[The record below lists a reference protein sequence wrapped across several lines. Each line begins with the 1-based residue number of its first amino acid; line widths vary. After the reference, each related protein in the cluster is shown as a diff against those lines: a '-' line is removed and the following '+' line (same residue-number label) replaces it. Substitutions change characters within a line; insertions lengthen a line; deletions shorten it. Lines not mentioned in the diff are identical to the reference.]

1 MPGCQRISKAWTT
14 CALQFLKEVDLI
26 ATRRLETL
34 GQQPRSSPPAAA
46 AEQNPA
52 DSQPPPKRPPR
63 FPRAEMQCQV
73 KFCSRPPPG
82 LGVRDGALSSSQE
95 PLSFATRVSFAS
107 WVGGLLRAV
116 LRTRTPFSLFLKSTL
131 HLPRPAGPAQPSRV
145 GSSVIFPLPMIAFGA
160 FEHFPLECG
169 SRFRRRL
176 SA

>member
-1 MPGCQRISKAWTT
+1 MDYVCTSVFEGGGLDRHPKAGDFGT
-14 CALQFLKEVDLI
+14 AAKVVS
-26 ATRRLETL
+26 TRR
-34 GQQPRSSPPAAA
+34 GRRA
-46 AEQNPA
+46 NPA
-52 DSQPPPKRPPR
+52 DSQQVSQE
-63 FPRAEMQCQV
+63 AEKQCQV

-116 LRTRTPFSLFLKSTL
+116 LRTRTPFSLFLNSTL

-145 GSSVIFPLPMIAFGA
+145 GSSVIFPLPMNAFGA

-176 SA
+176 SAWL